1 MERDI
6 RLFTGIIHH
15 DEGSAFGITFPN
27 VTGCFAAADGFDGVI
42 AAGAEALALWFEDRP
57 TVEPSPPETVDPKGG
72 TLVAIPYIQPMQD
85 TVRAN
90 LSLPRH
96 VVRAIDAAAKQRGL
110 TRSAFVA
117 YAALAE
123 IEGRH

>member
-1 MERDI
+1 M

-15 DEGSAFGITFPN
+15 EEGSAYGVTFPDLP
-27 VTGCFAAADGFDGVI
+27 GCFAAADDFAGVI
-42 AAGAEALALWFEDRP
+42 AAGAEALALWFEDQPLREP
-57 TVEPSPPETVDPKGG
+57 TSPERIDAQGG
-72 TLVAIPYIQPMQD
+72 TLVAIPY
-85 TVRAN
+85 VRPEGGSVRTN

-96 VVRAIDAAAKQRGL
+96 VVRAIDAAARARGL

-117 YAALAE
+117 HAALAE

>member
-1 MERDI
+1 M

-15 DEGSAFGITFPN
+15 D
-27 VTGCFAAADGFDGVI
+27 
-42 AAGAEALALWFEDRP
+42 AE
-57 TVEPSPPETVDPKGG
+57 GG
-72 TLVAIPYIQPMQD
+72 TLVAIPYVQPMQD
-85 TVRAN
+85 TVRTN

-96 VVRAIDAAAKQRGL
+96 VVRAIDAAARSRGL

-117 YAALAE
+117 HAALAE